1 MFCRFSSEQVI
12 IVLMIDKIRY
22 TTAEDLDSAIK
33 NDLTLSSDDCVV
45 FVVGLTLE
53 ERFPIML
60 IIVDSSS
67 KLKPKYL

>member
-67 KLKPKYL
+67 KL

>member
-1 MFCRFSSEQVI
+1 
-12 IVLMIDKIRY
+12 MIDKIKY

-53 ERFPIML
+53 ERFPITL

-67 KLKPKYL
+67 KLKPKYLSTTNQFWLTCI

>member
-1 MFCRFSSEQVI
+1 MFSIFSSVQVI

-45 FVVGLTLE
+45 FVVGLTFE

-67 KLKPKYL
+67 KLNPKYL